1 MTCHNKCCLSER
13 KLLVLCFSRDAR
25 LLVPA
30 KSIRSIINGP
40 GNIETVSSNATGTKV
55 SFILSKVYCDL
66 SDCLIFCFQLLCNVS
81 RICVPILGSL
91 NSHCNFF
98 ADFSHIILIPQQ
110 CVHLIGRK
118 CACVQ
123 LTTAPINC

>member
-25 LLVPA
+25 LLVLYFSRDARLLVPA

-40 GNIETVSSNATGTKV
+40 GNIKTASCNATGTKV

-81 RICVPILGSL
+81 RICVLILGSL

-98 ADFSHIILIPQQ
+98 ADFSHP
-110 CVHLIGRK
+110 H
-118 CACVQ
+118 
-123 LTTAPINC
+123 TTAMCSPDW